1 MLEERN
7 HGGSHGDHLTR
18 GNIEVV
24 DLIGADGLDVTTL
37 LTNRQSLLNEVA
49 VLVDRGVGLRD
60 DVAVFLISGE
70 VVDLVGDDTIA
81 DATVRSLNE
90 TERVHACVAGQ
101 RTNQTNVRTLWG
113 LNWTHATVVGRVNVS
128 NLKASTVTGQTTR
141 AQCGQTTLVG
151 QTRQRVVL
159 VHELG
164 QLGSTEELTDSRGN
178 RAHVNQGGRLDRLHV
193 LSGHALTNHAFHA
206 GQTHADLVLNQLAYG
221 TQTTVTEVV
230 DIVGLNRDFDTFRRG
245 HNILAVVQAHKVF
258 DGGSNILLGQNH
270 LAGGISAQTQLAVDL
285 VATDLS
291 QVVALRLEEVVLQQS
306 QRGLA
311 RRRLTRALLAVNL
324 QQSLV
329 GVCNTVLL
337 QGGHHDLR
345 EAEALLDLLGG
356 PAESLQQNRDRLAT
370 LTVNTNADG
379 VPLVDVE
386 LQPRTARRNNLHR
399 VQRALG
405 GLVDGLI
412 EVDARRAHQLRNN
425 DTLSSVDDERT
436 LVRHHREV
444 TDEDSLAL
452 DLTGLAVGELRGDV
466 EGSRVVDVLILGLI
480 HGVLNGVEPW
490 VRQRQG
496 HLLGVVLD
504 RRELF

>member
-1 MLEERN
+1 
-7 HGGSHGDHLTR
+7 
-18 GNIEVV
+18 V
-24 DLIGADGLDVTTL
+24 
-37 LTNRQSLLNEVA
+37 
-49 VLVDRGVGLRD
+49 
-60 DVAVFLISGE
+60 
-70 VVDLVGDDTIA
+70 
-81 DATVRSLNE
+81 
-90 TERVHACVAGQ
+90 
-101 RTNQTNVRTLWG
+101 
-113 LNWTHATVVGRVNVS
+113 
-128 NLKASTVTGQTTR
+128 
-141 AQCGQTTLVG
+141 
-151 QTRQRVVL
+151 
-159 VHELG
+159 
-164 QLGSTEELTDSRGN
+164 
-178 RAHVNQGGRLDRLHV
+178 
-193 LSGHALTNHAFHA
+193 
-206 GQTHADLVLNQLAYG
+206 
-221 TQTTVTEVV
+221 
-230 DIVGLNRDFDTFRRG
+230 
-245 HNILAVVQAHKVF
+245 
-258 DGGSNILLGQNH
+258 
-270 LAGGISAQTQLAVDL
+270 
-285 VATDLS
+285 
-291 QVVALRLEEVVLQQS
+291 
-306 QRGLA
+306 
-311 RRRLTRALLAVNL
+311 
-324 QQSLV
+324 
-329 GVCNTVLL
+329 
-337 QGGHHDLR
+337 GHHDLR
-345 EAEALLDLLGG
+345 EAEALLDFLSG

-480 HGVLNGVEPW
+480 HGVLDGVEPW